1 MKSIAFLSVVFCC
14 LGDLRS
20 TSINDAELEQIGE
33 AKTAVLVANNAL
45 ITLRALFDS
54 LPKVREDLVLPAPA
68 ADVLDAPAIA
78 SRLRESTIAVGYT
91 YFCDDC
97 DAWHLYLS
105 TGFMIADGVAC
116 TSLHVFQDA
125 EDGPLKNFPIAM
137 DQHGNVY
144 PITGMLAADTDADSC
159 LVQISG
165 ADSLPPLPL
174 ATDARAGEAVYL
186 MSHPDTRY
194 FRFSSGII
202 SRLVYERRPDGAKF
216 PLLDVTAE
224 FAPGSSGGPIVN
236 TYGNVLGHV
245 STIAATSL
253 ADDGTMD
260 DGSAIVERLCV
271 ASESLVTMAGPGRN
285 PHISS
290 ESPDDEQQPNSL

>member
-1 MKSIAFLSVVFCC
+1 MRNLRLLCLVFICF
-14 LGDLRS
+14 GDLRS
-20 TSINDAELEQIGE
+20 NPINDAELEKVGE
-33 AKTAVLVANNAL
+33 INAAALVAENKL

-54 LPKVREDLVLPAPA
+54 LPKVRDNLVLPAPA
-68 ADVLDAPAIA
+68 TALLDAPTIA
-78 SRLRESTIAVGYT
+78 NRLRESTIAVGYT

-137 DQHGNVY
+137 DEEGIVY
-144 PITGMLAADTDADSC
+144 PIVGMLAADTDADSC
-159 LVQISG
+159 LVQIAG
-165 ADSLPPLPL
+165 AGSIRPLPL
-174 ATDARAGEAVYL
+174 ATSARAGEAVYL

-202 SRLVYERRPDGAKF
+202 SRLVYERRSNGAKF

-236 TYGNVLGHV
+236 AFGNVLGHV
-245 STIAATSL
+245 STISATSL
-253 ADDGTMD
+253 ADDGSMD
-260 DGSAIVERLCV
+260 DGSAIVERLC
-271 ASESLVTMAGPGRN
+271 AAAESLATLAVAGRN
-285 PHISS
+285 PRIST
-290 ESPDDEQQPNSL
+290 ESSNENHSLK

>member
-1 MKSIAFLSVVFCC
+1 VKSIAFLCLVFCG

-20 TSINDAELEQIGE
+20 APINDAEFEQAGE
-33 AKTAVLVANNAL
+33 TKTAALVADNAL

-54 LPKVREDLVLPAPA
+54 LPKVREDLALPAPA
-68 ADVLDAPAIA
+68 TVVLDAPTIA
-78 SRLRESTIAVGYT
+78 NRLRESTIAVGYT

-105 TGFMIADGVAC
+105 TGFIIADGVAC

-144 PITGMLAADTDADSC
+144 AITGMLAADADADSC
-159 LVQISG
+159 LVRISG

-174 ATDARAGEAVYL
+174 ATDARAGESVYL

-202 SRLVYERRPDGAKF
+202 SRLIYERRPNGAKF
-216 PLLDVTAE
+216 PMLDVTAE

-236 TYGNVLGHV
+236 VYGNVLGHV
-245 STIAATSL
+245 STISATPL
-253 ADDGTMD
+253 AEDGSMD
-260 DGSAIVERLCV
+260 DGSAIVERLCS
-271 ASESLVTMAGPGRN
+271 ASESLAKMAAAGQN
-285 PHISS
+285 PRISY
-290 ESPDDEQQPNSL
+290 ESPDDE